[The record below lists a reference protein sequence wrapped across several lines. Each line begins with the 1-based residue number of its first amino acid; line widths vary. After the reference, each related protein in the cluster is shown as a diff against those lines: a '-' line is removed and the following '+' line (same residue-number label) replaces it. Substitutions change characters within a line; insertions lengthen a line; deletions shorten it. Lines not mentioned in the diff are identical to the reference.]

1 RRRSRAAQRLLP
13 HLRRHRRGEPADRV
27 LPAQTGTIRLHR
39 LRPRPRFHRWMQR
52 DCRQRYG
59 TRRSPSKSV
68 AAHRVFRRRRPD
80 EDRHGQLRIAERR
93 CPRRP
98 RHQTAGQEHEPEQ
111 WKQRHQRRGKQRPPT
126 LHRQTADL
134 QRLQPH
140 LWHRGRPL
148 MSVHVITASAGSGK
162 TFRLTELLSG
172 RLTNQP
178 TDGTAPLRA
187 SEVIA
192 TTFTVRAAA
201 DLVEKTQ
208 KRLLDDGNITA
219 ADEIGTAL
227 IGTINSVSGRLVTDY
242 AIDAG
247 YSPELRVLDEAEQ
260 ATVFT
265 AAVDDVIADAEA
277 THRDLLLRTGHNGSP
292 DDANPFGHGP
302 VVWSDL
308 VKAVAEAARANH
320 LGEAQLRE
328 SAEAS
333 VELFL
338 SALPSSRADGRQAW
352 RDCLAGD
359 IDELRTA
366 LRYATGD
373 EPDATAAPPIAID
386 KRSAGNVEGSIITLD
401 RFLRDL
407 DGRADDDA
415 PFARIPWATSSKIA
429 EVKYPQ
435 APGGKAPGKVP
446 KQVLGSSSGALVADE
461 LLANSAFHA
470 DVEALIRLI
479 IDTAIASLDA
489 YEEHKN
495 RLGVMDFVD
504 QE

>member
-1 RRRSRAAQRLLP
+1 RARRR
-13 HLRRHRRGEPADRV
+13 
-27 LPAQTGTIRLHR
+27 
-39 LRPRPRFHRWMQR
+39 
-52 DCRQRYG
+52 
-59 TRRSPSKSV
+59 PSKSV
-68 AAHRVFRRRRPD
+68 AAHRVLRRRRAD
-80 EDRHGQLRIAERR
+80 EDRHGELRIAERR

-98 RHQTAGQEHEPEQ
+98 RHQTGGEEHGPEQ
-111 WKQRHQRRGKQRPPT
+111 SAQSHQRRRKQRRPT

-134 QRLQPH
+134 QRPQPH

-162 TFRLTELLSG
+162 TFRLTEVLSQG
-172 RLTNQP
+172 RTAQP
-178 TDGTAPLRA
+178 PAGTGPARA
-187 SEVIA
+187 SEVVA

-219 ADEIGTAL
+219 AEEIGTAL

-265 AAVDDVIADAEA
+265 AAVDDVIANAEA

-302 VVWSDL
+302 AVWSDL
-308 VKAVAEAARANH
+308 VKDVAEAARANH

-338 SALPSSRADGRQAW
+338 SALPSRRADGRQAW

-359 IDELRTA
+359 IEELRTA
-366 LRYATGD
+366 LRHATGE
-373 EPDATAAPPIAID
+373 EPDTTAVPPIAID
-386 KRSAGNVEGSIITLD
+386 KRSLGNVEGSIVTLD

-407 DGRADDDA
+407 DDRAEDYA
-415 PFARIPWATSSKIA
+415 PFARIPWATWAKIA

-435 APGGKAPGKVP
+435 A
-446 KQVLGSSSGALVADE
+446 
-461 LLANSAFHA
+461 
-470 DVEALIRLI
+470 
-479 IDTAIASLDA
+479 
-489 YEEHKN
+489 
-495 RLGVMDFVD
+495 
-504 QE
+504 